1 MFESKEALLKR
12 LSDGVVDMEEEDVI
26 ESSKEYIQAGYEA
39 FDGIMQG

>member
-26 ESSKEYIQAGYEA
+26 EASK
-39 FDGIMQG
+39 